1 MSIELTPLAAREIR
15 QLLNEQ
21 PEGGKGLCLQ
31 VGVKG
36 VGPQRNY
43 TLDLTEPD
51 DPHPIVAESQGIRIC
66 CRKADRVA
74 LEGVTIDFRDL
85 GAARG
90 FVFQSPTH
98 EMSSTDRK
106 ADSGQ
111 SAPGKQQVQQA
122 LHDVIDPEVGIN
134 IVDLGLVYGIEIDG
148 RRAKIT
154 ITMTTPACPLSEQ
167 IKRDINDRIFE
178 RCPGVER
185 VVVDIVWNPPWGPEK
200 MSPSAKEA
208 LGWSR

>member
-1 MSIELTPLAAREIR
+1 MSIELTPLAAHEIR
-15 QLLNEQ
+15 QLLSEQ

-36 VGPQRNY
+36 LLPQRNY
-43 TLDLTEPD
+43 TLDLTEPND
-51 DPHPIVAESQGIRIC
+51 QHPIVAESQGIGIC
-66 CRKADRVA
+66 CREADRAA

-90 FVFQSPTH
+90 FVFQSPAH
-98 EMSSTDRK
+98 EMSTTDRK

-134 IVDLGLVYGIEIDG
+134 IVDLGLVYGVQLDD
-148 RRAKIT
+148 RRVRIT
-154 ITMTTPACPLSEQ
+154 MTMTTPACPLTEQ
-167 IKRDINDRIFE
+167 IKRDINERIFE

-185 VVVDIVWNPPWGPEK
+185 VEVDIVWSPPWGPEK
-200 MSPSAKEA
+200 MSTSAKEA